1 MKWEDEDKGYPTLSA
16 LSALNLNLD
25 LNPAV
30 RPRYYGFCWGLAGDS
45 RLFDDQVKFTFS
57 RYLPV
62 ANDFAPGRQNCE
74 RLTNRRTIWICL
86 IRPFPWGNK
95 KYW

>member
-30 RPRYYGFCWGLAGDS
+30 RPRYYGFCWGLVRDW
-45 RLFDDQVKFTFS
+45 R
-57 RYLPV
+57 
-62 ANDFAPGRQNCE
+62 FALDE
-74 RLTNRRTIWICL
+74 VESLS
-86 IRPFPWGNK
+86 
-95 KYW
+95 

>member
-30 RPRYYGFCWGLAGDS
+30 RPRHYGFWWGLVGDCDYD
-45 RLFDDQVKFTFS
+45 R
-57 RYLPV
+57 R
-62 ANDFAPGRQNCE
+62 
-74 RLTNRRTIWICL
+74 RRTNANPPKPTARSESADGSGAKATL
-86 IRPFPWGNK
+86 RSNALSVLHPTS
-95 KYW
+95 